1 MLWNHQDLTAA
12 IRNSIK
18 AHSRGA
24 IATDCDGTVWSGDI
38 GEDVFVHFTRH
49 GDLREPA
56 ASAVLVEARAFD
68 LDTSG
73 APLDVLKRY
82 YEAFT
87 KGAVPEERMYEMMVW
102 CFGGWRRDEVVKF
115 VDQVLVEEN
124 LAARI
129 FPEMHALLDAVRPS
143 TAIVLVS
150 GSPDFVIKRA
160 CHMLGVDE
168 DHVVAARSRW
178 DGDVMLADV
187 ERPITYA
194 HGKVVNFRASFPDAH
209 LHAAF
214 GDSAFD
220 YELLAE
226 SRFPVMVRP
235 KQALRDKC
243 AVLPDARE
251 LVVTG

>member
-1 MLWNHQDLTAA
+1 MLCTHQDLTAV
-12 IRNSIK
+12 INDSIDSN
-18 AHSRGA
+18 SRGA
-24 IATDCDGTVWSGDI
+24 IASDCDGTVWSGDI
-38 GEDVFVHFTRH
+38 GEDVFVHFMRH

-56 ASAVLVEARAFD
+56 ASATLAEAGACGV
-68 LDTSG
+68 DTSG

-87 KGAVPEERMYEMMVW
+87 RGEVPEERMYEVMVW
-102 CFGGWRRDEVVKF
+102 CFGGWRRDEVVQF
-115 VDQVLVEEN
+115 VDHVLLEES

-129 FPEMHALLDAVRPS
+129 FPEMHALLDAVRPH

-178 DGDVMLADV
+178 HGDVMLADV

-194 HGKVVNFRASFPDAH
+194 HGKVVNFRAAFPDAH

-214 GDSAFD
+214 GDSGFD

-243 AVLPDARE
+243 AGLAGARE